1 MINAAQLD
9 WYRRMT
15 PRERTRLML
24 DLMDM
29 GWEIQRRQGGDLP
42 RRSVEAINRIHRA
55 SVEALMAGLD
65 RGPKPDGETSGA

>member
-1 MINAAQLD
+1 MLKASQID

-29 GWEIQRRQGGDLP
+29 GWEILRRQGGDLP
-42 RRSVEAINRIHRA
+42 QRSVEAINRIHRA
-55 SVEALMAGLD
+55 SVDALLAGLD
-65 RGPKPDGETSGA
+65 RGRKPDGETAGS